1 MSNFLHREVRPN
13 PYRGAVLGL
22 QDGPA
27 ASPVSGHLNRLGA
40 HVFYGAALGLGLW
53 ALDQVMPETD

>member
-1 MSNFLHREVRPN
+1 M
-13 PYRGAVLGL
+13 LGL

-40 HVFYGAALGLGLW
+40 QVFYGAALGLGLW